1 MEKTK
6 TGLQNINMQ
15 QLIIMITIIKHILT
29 AIFKDGIKKKNYN
42 SAAQTNVC
50 AACVLYA
57 KLKWN
62 SYPTAFG
69 GMKRK

>member
-1 MEKTK
+1 
-6 TGLQNINMQ
+6 
-15 QLIIMITIIKHILT
+15 MITIIKHILT

-42 SAAQTNVC
+42 SAAQMNVC